1 MLYKKGFLLCT
12 ITGLLITSAC
22 SQEQKTYAGKNNE
35 VATAEWTEQE
45 LGEVAAST
53 QSVEDKVTLLEKEV
67 EELLISSEQSTEQ
80 PVFND
85 VQADYWAFGE
95 VMKLYKQGIISGYP
109 AEQLFKPE
117 NTITRAQAA
126 KMIVIA
132 LDLPLSKTPSV
143 FNDVE
148 PGNWAEQLIMTAFEH
163 GLIDGNNGSF
173 MPNEPMQRKHMA
185 VALQKG
191 FQLQPLDDSFTEYV
205 DVTNDNSD
213 GDIYEAIKI
222 VTQHGIATGSNGY
235 FNPSEPTKRSQ
246 FSAFLVRALERD

>member
-1 MLYKKGFLLCT
+1 MLHKKGFLLCT

-45 LGEVAAST
+45 LGEVTATT
-53 QSVEDKVTLLEKEV
+53 QSVEDKVTILEQEVADLLN
-67 EELLISSEQSTEQ
+67 SSEQPIQQ

-85 VQADYWAFGE
+85 VQTEYWAFGE
-95 VMKLYKQGIISGYP
+95 IMKLYNEGIISGYP
-109 AEQLFKPE
+109 DEQLFKPE

-132 LDLPLSKTPSV
+132 LNLPLSETPSI
-143 FNDVE
+143 FHDVE
-148 PGNWAEQLIMTAFEH
+148 SGNWAEQLIMTAYEH

-191 FQLQPLDDSFTEYV
+191 FSLQPLDVGFTEYV

-213 GDIYEAIKI
+213 SDIYEAVKI
-222 VTQHGIATGSNGY
+222 VTQHGIATGSAGY
-235 FNPSEPTKRSQ
+235 FKPDEPTKRSQ
-246 FSAFLVRALERD
+246 FSAFLVRALEKN